1 MNPARRKNVEAHPE
15 AGQHRRRKS
24 DRARAGHENQGAR
37 GGRARR
43 RRPRQGC
50 AARGRG
56 EHVPLRR
63 GARKSVGLGRNG
75 RLEPR
80 PSQTRQG
87 QSQFLHYPRRD
98 GAGKI
103 PAADGRRAD
112 QKRKGRDPR
121 RGGGERRNGRR
132 RRGSLR
138 FGNPGGGADG
148 GRRGLSR
155 KMTHAAFF
163 PLVVVC
169 SLAASGAVR
178 AQPADVAGLALYEGA
193 DRGQRLVKGARAE
206 REINLYSSL
215 VLEDLNALAAA
226 FDKQYGVKL
235 KFWRAGS
242 EKVVQRIVTEAR
254 AGRFDFDVVETN
266 GPELESLHRE
276 KLLQKAGSPHFP
288 DLLSDAIRSHREWV
302 GTRLNMFV
310 HAYNTN
316 LVKKAELPK
325 SYEDFLDP
333 KWKGRLGIEAE
344 DVDWFAMVV
353 KEIGE
358 DKGLKLFRDI
368 VARNGL
374 SVRRGHTLLAGLV
387 ASGEVPFA
395 LTVYNHNAEKLKQ
408 RGAPV
413 DWYAIQPAIA
423 RVNGVALSRKP
434 PHPHAAVL
442 FYDFIL
448 GEGQAV
454 LVRGNYVPTNRKA
467 DPGAARTRLKFVDP
481 AVMLDE
487 SAKWEKL
494 YAEIITRQ
502 SK

>member
-1 MNPARRKNVEAHPE
+1 MK
-15 AGQHRRRKS
+15 
-24 DRARAGHENQGAR
+24 
-37 GGRARR
+37 
-43 RRPRQGC
+43 
-50 AARGRG
+50 
-56 EHVPLRR
+56 
-63 GARKSVGLGRNG
+63 
-75 RLEPR
+75 
-80 PSQTRQG
+80 
-87 QSQFLHYPRRD
+87 
-98 GAGKI
+98 
-103 PAADGRRAD
+103 
-112 QKRKGRDPR
+112 
-121 RGGGERRNGRR
+121 
-132 RRGSLR
+132 
-138 FGNPGGGADG
+138 
-148 GRRGLSR
+148 
-155 KMTHAAFF
+155 HAAFA
-163 PLVVVC
+163 PLVVIC
-169 SLAASGAVR
+169 SLATSGALR
-178 AQPADVAGLALYEGA
+178 AQAADVAGLALYEGA
-193 DRGQRLVKGARAE
+193 DREQRLAKGARAE

-276 KLLQKAGSPHFP
+276 KLLQRAGSPHFP
-288 DLLSDAIRSHREWV
+288 DLLPDAIRPHREWV

-325 SYEDFLDP
+325 SYEDFLHP

-358 DKGLKLFRDI
+358 DRGLKLFRDI

-434 PHPHAAVL
+434 AHPHAAVL
-442 FYDFIL
+442 FYDFML
-448 GEGQAV
+448 GEGQAI
-454 LVRGNYVPTNRKA
+454 LVQGSYVPTNRKA
-467 DPGAARTRLKFVDP
+467 DSGTARTRLRFVDP
-481 AVMLDE
+481 AAMLDE

-502 SK
+502 SQ

>member
-1 MNPARRKNVEAHPE
+1 M
-15 AGQHRRRKS
+15 
-24 DRARAGHENQGAR
+24 
-37 GGRARR
+37 
-43 RRPRQGC
+43 
-50 AARGRG
+50 
-56 EHVPLRR
+56 
-63 GARKSVGLGRNG
+63 
-75 RLEPR
+75 
-80 PSQTRQG
+80 
-87 QSQFLHYPRRD
+87 
-98 GAGKI
+98 
-103 PAADGRRAD
+103 RRAA
-112 QKRKGRDPR
+112 
-121 RGGGERRNGRR
+121 
-132 RRGSLR
+132 L
-138 FGNPGGGADG
+138 
-148 GRRGLSR
+148 L
-155 KMTHAAFF
+155 
-163 PLVVVC
+163 PLVVAC
-169 SLAASGAVR
+169 SLAAHGPLR
-178 AQPADVAGLALYEGA
+178 AQPPDVAVLALYGGA
-193 DRGQRLVKGARAE
+193 DREQRLVRGARAE

-215 VLEDLNALAAA
+215 TLEDLNALAAA
-226 FDKQYGVKL
+226 FDKKYGVKL

-276 KLLQKAGSPHFP
+276 KLLQRAASPHFP
-288 DLLSDAIRSHREWV
+288 DLMPEAIRPHREWI

-316 LVKKAELPK
+316 LVKKEELPE

-344 DVDWFAMVV
+344 DVDWFAMVI

-358 DKGLKLFRDI
+358 DRGLRLFRDI
-368 VARNGL
+368 VVRNGL

-408 RGAPV
+408 RGAPI
-413 DWYAIQPAIA
+413 DWYVIQPAIA

-434 PHPHAAVL
+434 AHPHAAVL
-442 FYDFIL
+442 FYDFML
-448 GEGQAV
+448 GEGQEI
-454 LVRGNYVPTNRKA
+454 LVQGNYVPTNRKT
-467 DPGAARTRLKFVDP
+467 DPGAARARLKFVDP
-481 AVMLDE
+481 AVMMDE